1 MNQLSPKAA
10 IDQKDALKLLATTIA
25 EPIKANVN
33 DDIYERVV
41 ELALAFDEAQIK
53 RIPDPA
59 MVDVI
64 TDGIIGPFRDE
75 ISPDDFALLRG
86 RFHRSFAGYTASD
99 RN

>member
-1 MNQLSPKAA
+1 MSPAME
-10 IDQKDALKLLATTIA
+10 ISRDTLKLLATTIA

-41 ELALAFDEAQIK
+41 ELIALAFDEAQIK

-86 RFHRSFAGYTASD
+86 RFHRSFTGYTASD

>member
-1 MNQLSPKAA
+1 MSPAKE
-10 IDQKDALKLLATTIA
+10 ISRDTLKLLATTIA

-41 ELALAFDEAQIK
+41 ELIALAFDEAQIK

-86 RFHRSFAGYTASD
+86 RFHRSFTGYTASD